1 MTLEIKKTDD
11 PILRQATEKV
21 ENFGMEIQTLIDGM
35 IETMRANKGI
45 GLAAP
50 QVGVSKKILVCE
62 FEGDADAKL
71 PNIPLT
77 VVCNP
82 EIISNSKEL
91 KNMVEGCL
99 SFPNLELLVKRP
111 KKVTVKGHD
120 RYGNP
125 LEIEAEKLHSR
136 VLQHEIDHLN
146 SILFIDHLQE
156 MSVVFIGSGTLGV
169 PALKKL
175 AADKQ
180 YKIKLVITGQSESVS
195 RQSKGQSPIE
205 ETAKELN
212 LPILKTKNI
221 NDPKVIS
228 QILSLKADIGVMAD
242 FGQIVKKEILDA
254 PKHGVINIHPSL
266 LPRHRGPSPLQ
277 QTLLDG
283 DKITGVT
290 LILAN
295 EKMDAGDIVSQS
307 KVKLSG
313 SETTPILK
321 EYLSEMG
328 ANLLL
333 NSIPYYL
340 SGDLKPEPQNN
351 ESATYNH
358 LFKMSDGEVTL
369 ETPTIEV
376 ERKVRAFADWP
387 KVHIIMHGKR
397 IQLISAHFDQEGNLV
412 LDLVK
417 PEGKKE
423 MTYAEY
429 LRGYKT
435 KIEFK

>member
-1 MTLEIKKTDD
+1 MLEIKKTDD
-11 PILRQATEKV
+11 PVLRQETEIV
-21 ENFGMEIQTLIDGM
+21 DDFGMETQKIVDEM
-35 IETMRANKGI
+35 IETMRSNKGV

-50 QVGVSKKILVCE
+50 QVGISKKIFICE

-77 VVCNP
+77 VLCNP
-82 EIISNSKEL
+82 EIIIESKEQ
-91 KNMVEGCL
+91 KNIVEGCL

-111 KKVTVKGHD
+111 KKVTVRGHD

-125 LEIEAEKLHSR
+125 LEIEAEKLQAR
-136 VLQHEIDHLN
+136 VIQHEIDHLN

-156 MSVVFIGSGTLGV
+156 MSVIFIGTGTLGV
-169 PALKKL
+169 PTLKKL

-180 YKIKLVITGQSESVS
+180 YSVKLVITGESEAIS
-195 RQSKGQSPIE
+195 RQNKGQNPIC
-205 ETAKELN
+205 ETARELK

-221 NDPKVIS
+221 NDPKIIA
-228 QILSLKADIGVMAD
+228 QIGSLKVDFGVMAD
-242 FGQIVKKEILDA
+242 FGQIVKKEILEA
-254 PKHGVINIHPSL
+254 PKHGVVNIHPSL
-266 LPRHRGPSPLQ
+266 LPRHRGPSPIQ
-277 QTLLDG
+277 QTILDG
-283 DKITGVT
+283 DKFAGVT

-295 EKMDAGDIVSQS
+295 EKMDAGNIISQV

-340 SGDLKPEPQNN
+340 AGDLKPEPQKD
-351 ESATYNH
+351 EAATYNH
-358 LFKMSDGEVTL
+358 LFKKEDGEVTA
-369 ETPTIEV
+369 ETPAVEV
-376 ERKVRAFADWP
+376 GRKIRAFADWP
-387 KVHIIMHGKR
+387 KVHISINGKR
-397 IQLISAHFDQEGNLV
+397 IQLLSAHFDQEGKFV
-412 LDLVK
+412 LDMVK

-435 KIEFK
+435 KIEFAD